1 MKILKFINFVS
12 SEILYEEDSLTAT
25 NDQQTIKTDYKIT
38 YEGIEYD
45 FTDLFTNYIN
55 KN

>member
-1 MKILKFINFVS
+1 MKILKFIDFVS
-12 SEILYEEDSLTAT
+12 NEVLYEEDSVTPT
-25 NDQQTIKTDYKIT
+25 TDQQTNKTDYKIK

-55 KN
+55 KK